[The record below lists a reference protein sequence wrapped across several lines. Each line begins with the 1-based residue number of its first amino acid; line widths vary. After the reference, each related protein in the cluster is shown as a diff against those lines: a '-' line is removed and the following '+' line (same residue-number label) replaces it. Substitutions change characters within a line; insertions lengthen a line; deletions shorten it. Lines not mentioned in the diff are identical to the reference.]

1 MSGLYGVGIGESKT
15 EMPVKRL
22 APEVRVVSW
31 NLNFRGCKAAELQG
45 GLLRELA
52 PDLMLLQEV
61 NHRLVGGHP

>member
-1 MSGLYGVGIGESKT
+1 
-15 EMPVKRL
+15 MPVKRL